1 MANGRRECQSTA
13 SPAAPPKPFGYHAVR
28 IERESARLGATE
40 RIVLIGFGNMGQA
53 LVRGWLAKGRS
64 PGGIEV
70 VDPAARARAAAAQL
84 GVAAAEI
91 GTLRAADVVVLAVKP
106 NQLAEV
112 LPQLQ
117 ELARSGAVFLSIA
130 AGKTIDEIGSRLG
143 TSAAIVRA
151 MPNTPAAIGRGIT
164 ALVAN
169 ARTDERQRRLCGE
182 LLAAVGAIAWLDD
195 EGHMDAVTAIS
206 GSGPAY
212 VFLLIECLEQAA
224 VELGLD
230 AALAARLAVATV
242 QGAGAYAAE
251 AGEPPAELRR
261 RVTSPNGTTQ
271 AALDVLMGQPGLR
284 ELLLR
289 ATAAAARRSRELAG
303 A

>member
-1 MANGRRECQSTA
+1 MPIDCVRL
-13 SPAAPPKPFGYHAVR
+13 AAPPKPIGYHALTSHG
-28 IERESARLGATE
+28 SAGLSATE
-40 RIVLIGFGNMGQA
+40 RIVVIGFGNMGQA
-53 LVRGWLAKGRS
+53 LVRGWLARGRA
-64 PGGIEV
+64 PGGIQV
-70 VDPAARARAAAAQL
+70 VDSAPGARAVAAQL
-84 GVAAAEI
+84 GVAAAAQIDER
-91 GTLRAADVVVLAVKP
+91 GAADVVVLAVKP

-112 LPQLQ
+112 LPPLQ
-117 ELARSGAVFLSIA
+117 ALARSGAVFLSIA
-130 AGKTIDEIGSRLG
+130 AGKTIDEIGTRLG
-143 TSAAIVRA
+143 AGAAIVRA

-169 ARTDERQRRLCGE
+169 ARTEERQRRLCGE
-182 LLAAVGAIAWLDD
+182 LLGAVGAIAWLDD
-195 EGHMDAVTAIS
+195 ERHMDAVTAIS

-251 AGEPPAELRR
+251 AGEAPAELRR

-271 AALDVLMGQPGLR
+271 AALDVLMAQPGLR

-289 ATAAAARRSRELAG
+289 ATAAAARRSRELAR

>member
-70 VDPAARARAAAAQL
+70 VDPAAGARAAAAQL

-112 LPQLQ
+112 LPQLR

-130 AGKTIDEIGSRLG
+130 AGKTIDEIDRGLG
-143 TSAAIVRA
+143 TTAAIVRA

-224 VELGLD
+224 LELGLD
-230 AALAARLAVATV
+230 AALAARLAVTTV

-289 ATAAAARRSRELAG
+289 ATAAAARRSRELAR